1 MSQYN
6 TELISQMT
14 PPLSTEGNLAL
25 APRVAAG
32 DLEARRQMI
41 EGNMPL
47 VVSKV
52 SAYIRDFPEYGY
64 LRDDLTS
71 VGFMG
76 LVAAVNLMAEKGCGV
91 TAPVEYIGVAVASR
105 LGQFAEA
112 EPMIR
117 IPHGTQWKATANG
130 KRIKAMLPSGILPE
144 TSLCDGDDSVLEMR
158 DLIASCCCRQEER
171 TYVEMREAGYSLQEI
186 ADAIGMSLA
195 STYRMKEGLY
205 QRTLAKAELRHIKK
219 GSK

>member
-14 PPLSTEGNLAL
+14 PPLSTEGNLA
-25 APRVAAG
+25 RQVAAG

-117 IPHGTQWKATANG
+117 IPYGTQWTATANG
-130 KRIKAMLPSGILPE
+130 KRIKVMLPSGIVPE
-144 TSLCDGDDSVLEMR
+144 TSLDDGSDSLLEMR
-158 DLIASCCCRQEER
+158 DLIASCCCCQEER
-171 TYVEMREAGYSLQEI
+171 TYIEMREIGYSLQEI

-195 STYRMKEGLY
+195 STHRMKEGLY